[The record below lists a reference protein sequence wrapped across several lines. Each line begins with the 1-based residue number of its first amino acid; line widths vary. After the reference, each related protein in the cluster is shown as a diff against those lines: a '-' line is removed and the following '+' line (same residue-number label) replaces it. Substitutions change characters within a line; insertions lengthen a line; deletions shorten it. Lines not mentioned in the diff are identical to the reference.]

1 MKKVSFILLIICFA
15 VCICS
20 CRQEEMEPGKMTAI
34 KFDQNELLLDAE
46 ESTILLHTNNG
57 SWDVSSVIVEDA
69 KGTRT
74 YIGLDEEVY
83 TLIQGN
89 QRRNVGKAEFDE
101 WFRFSRPRT
110 NDWKDLEIHLDK
122 NTSGKSR
129 KLTVG
134 IEGRI
139 GFMGANIVINQE
151 DSPVT
156 SGL

>member
-1 MKKVSFILLIICFA
+1 MKKNSFILLIICFA
-15 VCICS
+15 VCFCS

-46 ESTILLHTNNG
+46 ESTILLHANNG